1 MQNMDGQVARLSIKC
16 AVEAS
21 RGSEALVKD
30 DVMAELEWVNALFCE
45 VVILTC
51 VSAMACAIV
60 LMKRSL
66 WSGCWTSAGS
76 RSGSFMIVTDC
87 FSGDPEQLGCA

>member
-1 MQNMDGQVARLSIKC
+1 MQNMDAQVARLSIKC

-21 RGSEALVKD
+21 RGSEALVK
-30 DVMAELEWVNALFCE
+30 VMAELEWVNALFCE

-76 RSGSFMIVTDC
+76 RSGLYDC
-87 FSGDPEQLGCA
+87 Y